1 MELLKG
7 VGVLCAAAFVLLL
20 YDNVEKP
27 PAGCTTRRSML
38 GPPKSRLNI
47 FVQIVS
53 LFRQSVQEPT
63 AHTRRIAQRQCYTM
77 IREMVN
83 KDWRALEFVP
93 TSSYLL
99 QDDQFVLSIVDSI
112 PT

>member
-53 LFRQSVQEPT
+53 LFRQSVQEP
-63 AHTRRIAQRQCYTM
+63 
-77 IREMVN
+77 
-83 KDWRALEFVP
+83 P
-93 TSSYLL
+93 GLL
-99 QDDQFVLSIVDSI
+99 NDLLLSFTVV
-112 PT
+112 T